1 MKKKTILS
9 LCSAALCA
17 AMLALPV
24 SAEVL
29 IKAGTA
35 PSSLPAGTLIYS
47 EDFEGITEKDSAKAL
62 KAVGYTASEG
72 TTAKYSIENGVFSA
86 KNNAD
91 GADDSYLTVIPE
103 SIMKEFS
110 KREFTVQ
117 YDLIYRGAANLTRYA
132 AVITHFNGGYQYYCP
147 YLRIGGEG
155 YLSIHN
161 DDIWKNLSATDC
173 IMSSKN
179 ENSAITKLFGEK
191 YDASKQQWL
200 DRKVTIRI
208 EMNLE
213 KGPQVFMN
221 GVLVAELAANKDL
234 WGSLTSSAVGIKIGK
249 LVDADLDNIMV
260 WTGLSDEPIKPA
272 PVTTAA
278 STTAATSKAPAVKP
292 TAPQTFDVSVVLV
305 AAAAVSAAAGTVV
318 SRKKK

>member
-1 MKKKTILS
+1 MKKK
-9 LCSAALCA
+9 LCITLGSALLSAALLI
-17 AMLALPV
+17 MPV
-24 SAEVL
+24 SAGVL

-62 KAVGYTASEG
+62 KAVGYTAAEG

-91 GADDSYLTVIPE
+91 GASDSYLTVVPE

-132 AVITHFNGGYQYYCP
+132 AVITHFNGGTQYYCP

-155 YLSIHN
+155 YISIHN
-161 DDIWKNLSATDC
+161 DDIWKNLSAADC

-179 ENSAITKLFGEK
+179 DNSAITKLFGEK
-191 YDASKQQWL
+191 YDSSKQQWL

-208 EMNLE
+208 EMNLD

-221 GVLVAELAANKDL
+221 GVLVAETAANKDL
-234 WGSLTSSAVGIKIGK
+234 WGSLTTSAVGIKIGK

-272 PVTTAA
+272 PETTAA
-278 STTAATSKAPAVKP
+278 ATTAATSKAPAVKP
-292 TAPQTFDVSVVLV
+292 TAPQTFDVSVVLA

-318 SRKKK
+318 YRKKK